1 MRATTFLMFT
11 GDAEDWLNLAT
22 TTVPDSTIVS
32 ISHFGA
38 EAPGMEGQVSMA
50 EAVIGGVPIRCN
62 DSPPVHEFTFTPSTS
77 FFIDLDSEEQQTAV
91 HDALIEGGSALMPL
105 GDYGFSRRFAWIQDR
120 YGVSWQLNL
129 P

>member
-1 MRATTFLMFT
+1 MFT
-11 GDAEDWLNLAT
+11 GDAEAWLTLAT
-22 TTVPDSTIVS
+22 STVPDSRILS
-32 ISHFGA
+32 IERHGPEEPGA
-38 EAPGMEGQVSMA
+38 EGTVSMA
-50 EAVIGGVPIRCN
+50 HAVIGGATIRCN
-62 DSPPVHEFTFTPSTS
+62 DSPPIHNFTFTPSIS

-129 P
+129 S